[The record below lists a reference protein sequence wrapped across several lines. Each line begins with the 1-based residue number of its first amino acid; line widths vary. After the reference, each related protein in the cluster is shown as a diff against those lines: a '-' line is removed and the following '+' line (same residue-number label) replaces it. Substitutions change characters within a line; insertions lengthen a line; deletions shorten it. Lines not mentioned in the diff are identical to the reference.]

1 MAPENAEG
9 VSEMPAK
16 FDKIIDAVLSGNAS
30 AVKEQVKKALAMG
43 EDPEKIISDGL
54 VKAMDIVG
62 MKFEHNEIYVTELI
76 VTSRAMHAGLN
87 EIRPYMATDNTAFA
101 GRAVLGTVAGDLH
114 DIGKNLLKLLMEA
127 AGFEIFDLGVDVSPG
142 RFIEAVAKHKPQVL
156 CLSALL
162 STTVKSMQETV
173 EALNEAG
180 LRDHVKVIVGGAA
193 LTPDLAKNLGADAYA
208 HDAITGVKIIKKLVS
223 EADNPAAPLILE
235 NIFSGT
241 SLQDLQKA
249 FTSLVGLD
257 LMVVDAVGNPISPP
271 GEFMQ
276 CSKYC
281 PQLKKVLGN
290 IGYQTVPL
298 WSGLKDAFAYRC
310 HAGLIEI
317 TYPLIGSNVGKLG
330 AIICGHFLM
339 EGDCPKGNSPEG
351 IPVISKEKLE
361 NICRLLSFIG
371 GRIIDLSQA
380 LTVNRQLE
388 DQRSSFIHFMKRQH
402 RLEEALKDAEM
413 NALQSQVNPHFLFN
427 ALNTISRLALLQ
439 GDSQTEKVVGALARL
454 MRYSLY
460 QVKSLVTVREE
471 VQSIKDFLLIQEAR
485 FQGRIASRVEVDK
498 NIMDSEMP
506 CMILQP
512 LVENACLHG
521 LEPLKKGG
529 LVSVRGWLDDDQ
541 VCFIIEDNGVG
552 MTEQVKKDI
561 FHMKSKPDSR
571 GQVSGLGLPNVLR
584 RLQYQFGSDCA
595 LDIESQPGKGT
606 KLQLSFPFQKR
617 ERG

>member
-1 MAPENAEG
+1 
-9 VSEMPAK
+9 MPAK

-529 LVSVRGWLDDDQ
+529 LVSVRGWLDDDR

>member
-1 MAPENAEG
+1 
-9 VSEMPAK
+9 MPAK
-16 FDKIIDAVLSGNAS
+16 FDKIIEAVLSGNAA
-30 AVKEQVKKALAMG
+30 AVREQVKKALTMG
-43 EDPEKIISDGL
+43 EEPESIISEGL
-54 VKAMDIVG
+54 VAAMDIVG
-62 MKFEHNEIYVTELI
+62 EKFERNEIYVTELI

-87 EIRPYMATDNTAFA
+87 EIRPYMAGDSTAIV

-114 DIGKNLLKLLMEA
+114 DIGKNLLKLLLEA
-127 AGFEIFDLGVDVSPG
+127 AGLEIIDLGVDVSPG

-156 CLSALL
+156 CMSALL
-162 STTVKSMQETV
+162 STTVKSMQDTV
-173 EALNEAG
+173 VALQEAG

-193 LTPDLAKNLGADAYA
+193 LTPELAEKIGADAYG
-208 HDAITGVKIIKKLVS
+208 HDAVTGVKLIKNFISDKL
-223 EADNPAAPLILE
+223 NPDVPLILE

-249 FTSLVGLD
+249 FSSLVGLD
-257 LMVVDAVGNPISPP
+257 LMVVDALGNPVSSP
-271 GEFMQ
+271 GKFIQ
-276 CSKYC
+276 CSQYC
-281 PQLKKVLGN
+281 PRAQKAIGN

-317 TYPLIGSNVGKLG
+317 TYPLIGNMGRVG

-339 EGDCPKGNSPEG
+339 EGDCPNNSPEG
-351 IPVISKEKLE
+351 ITILTKEKLE
-361 NICRLLSFIG
+361 NVCRLLSFIG
-371 GRIIDLSQA
+371 SKVVDLSQA
-380 LTVNRQLE
+380 LTINRQLE
-388 DQRSSFIHFMKRQH
+388 EQRGSFIHFMKRQH

-439 GDSQTEKVVGALARL
+439 GDSLTERVVGALARL

-460 QVKSLVTVREE
+460 QVKSLVTVKEE
-471 VQSIKDFLLIQEAR
+471 VRSIRDFLLIQEAR
-485 FQGRIASRVEVDK
+485 FQGRISSQVEVDE
-498 NIMDSEMP
+498 NVMDSEMP

-521 LEPLKKGG
+521 LEPLKQGG
-529 LVSVRGWLDDDQ
+529 LISVRGWLDNDQ
-541 VCFIIEDNGVG
+541 VRFVIKDNGVG
-552 MTEQVKKDI
+552 MSEQVKKDI
-561 FHMKSKPDSR
+561 FHMRSKPDSR

-595 LDIESQPGKGT
+595 LDIESELGKGT
-606 KLQLSFPFQKR
+606 KLKLSFPFQKR
-617 ERG
+617 KGG

>member
-1 MAPENAEG
+1 
-9 VSEMPAK
+9 
-16 FDKIIDAVLSGNAS
+16 
-30 AVKEQVKKALAMG
+30 
-43 EDPEKIISDGL
+43 
-54 VKAMDIVG
+54 
-62 MKFEHNEIYVTELI
+62 
-76 VTSRAMHAGLN
+76 
-87 EIRPYMATDNTAFA
+87 
-101 GRAVLGTVAGDLH
+101 
-114 DIGKNLLKLLMEA
+114 
-127 AGFEIFDLGVDVSPG
+127 
-142 RFIEAVAKHKPQVL
+142 
-156 CLSALL
+156 
-162 STTVKSMQETV
+162 
-173 EALNEAG
+173 
-180 LRDHVKVIVGGAA
+180 
-193 LTPDLAKNLGADAYA
+193 
-208 HDAITGVKIIKKLVS
+208 
-223 EADNPAAPLILE
+223 
-235 NIFSGT
+235 
-241 SLQDLQKA
+241 
-249 FTSLVGLD
+249 
-257 LMVVDAVGNPISPP
+257 
-271 GEFMQ
+271 
-276 CSKYC
+276 
-281 PQLKKVLGN
+281 
-290 IGYQTVPL
+290 
-298 WSGLKDAFAYRC
+298 
-310 HAGLIEI
+310 
-317 TYPLIGSNVGKLG
+317 
-330 AIICGHFLM
+330 
-339 EGDCPKGNSPEG
+339 
-351 IPVISKEKLE
+351 
-361 NICRLLSFIG
+361 
-371 GRIIDLSQA
+371 
-380 LTVNRQLE
+380 
-388 DQRSSFIHFMKRQH
+388 MKRQH